1 MEVRDVKLDFDDY
14 FKPAKRRGA
23 EVGSIEGS
31 VSRHV
36 ALAGEE
42 T

>member
-1 MEVRDVKLDFDDY
+1 MKVKAVKLDFDDY
-14 FKPAKRRGA
+14 LKPAKRRGA
-23 EVGSIEGS
+23 EAGSIEGS